1 MWFSVRFKLFSL
13 SVSDS
18 SCTMVSND
26 VTYSEFNQICPLNAA
41 TGTNQCGREI
51 GINQCKQECL
61 NDVNCTAIIHYTS
74 PDACVKY
81 SQYTNGSNTGT
92 SFIKS
97 CPPKPCE
104 LFPIQLLIPIILTV
118 CTDNFRQAVSLCLS
132 VCLFVSLWVYSC
144 LFSLCLVFL
153 CLRCTWVSVSACVFV
168 SVSLSFCL
176 SGLSDSLP

>member
-1 MWFSVRFKLFSL
+1 
-13 SVSDS
+13 
-18 SCTMVSND
+18 MVSND

-61 NDVNCTAIIHYTS
+61 NDVNCTAIIHYV
-74 PDACVKY
+74 PNACVLF
-81 SQYTNGSNTGT
+81 SQYNNGSSSGTSST

-97 CPPKPCE
+97 CSQKLCE

-132 VCLFVSLWVYSC
+132 VCLFVSL
-144 LFSLCLVFL
+144 
-153 CLRCTWVSVSACVFV
+153 
-168 SVSLSFCL
+168 
-176 SGLSDSLP
+176 